1 MAVVIILLLFF
12 NIRLLPDIESHKGN
26 TDQQVYQYY
35 IEKLR
40 GAYTQ
45 ESRDYLQQEQQLL
58 NMEDEEAV
66 QKRQQYEQGELS
78 EDEYEKWQM
87 YRQLLSDT
95 RKKGFQRVME
105 QAAVIEKHLSVGE
118 KAGFVDVDQLA
129 YLFQDNKKQTIFAM
143 IFAAVFLLGATAL
156 FGIERQAESAS
167 FCRVQSLE
175 NARLPC
181 VS

>member
-1 MAVVIILLLFF
+1 
-12 NIRLLPDIESHKGN
+12 
-26 TDQQVYQYY
+26 
-35 IEKLR
+35 
-40 GAYTQ
+40 
-45 ESRDYLQQEQQLL
+45 
-58 NMEDEEAV
+58 
-66 QKRQQYEQGELS
+66 
-78 EDEYEKWQM
+78 M

-143 IFAAVFLLGATAL
+143 IFAAVFFWVRLRYLAL
-156 FGIERQAESAS
+156 NDKPKAAS

-175 NARLPC
+175 TPGC
-181 VS
+181 HV

>member
-1 MAVVIILLLFF
+1 
-12 NIRLLPDIESHKGN
+12 
-26 TDQQVYQYY
+26 
-35 IEKLR
+35 
-40 GAYTQ
+40 
-45 ESRDYLQQEQQLL
+45 
-58 NMEDEEAV
+58 MEDEEAV

-156 FGIERQAESAS
+156 FGIERQAESS
-167 FCRVQSLE
+167 LLLQSTKLGKRPVAMCKLMQMIGLE
-175 NARLPC
+175 
-181 VS
+181 